1 MHGIA
6 GDLFHQDLGRNDQM
20 AETKAD
26 FAELL
31 ERARRNDHD
40 ATTALCLQYEPKLR
54 VVARVLLGPALRP
67 HLDSVDLVQSVHRAV
82 IVGLNDDKFD
92 LSTPEQLIALALG
105 IVRRKVARHWRKARR
120 QQRLSTGATGIDPLP
135 LLLQNLGSDE
145 TDPAVAIQ
153 SRDQIEVLCQ
163 QLSETEREM
172 LQMRAD
178 GYSTAEIAE
187 RLQLNNT
194 TLRVRMTRLR
204 ERLRSNNVTTDWL

>member
-1 MHGIA
+1 
-6 GDLFHQDLGRNDQM
+6 M

-26 FAELL
+26 FAELI
-31 ERARRNDHD
+31 ERARQSDHD
-40 ATTALCLQYEPKLR
+40 AMTALCLQYEPKLR

-82 IVGLNDDKFD
+82 IVGLNDDKFE

-105 IVRRKVARHWRKARR
+105 IVRRKVARHWRKLRR
-120 QQRLSTGATGIDPLP
+120 QQRLSTGAAAIDPLP
-135 LLLQNLGSDE
+135 QLLKNLGSQE
-145 TDPAVAIQ
+145 IDPAVAIQ
-153 SRDQIEVLCQ
+153 SREQIDMLCQ
-163 QLSETEREM
+163 QLNETERQI

-187 RLQLNNT
+187 HLQLNST

-204 ERLRSNNVTTDWL
+204 ERLRSNNVITDWL